1 MHTEVNPLQC
11 PSISLWRNTLTKKK
25 TPDKPRI
32 VRQLQGTYT
41 RVKQDKTKYNRKRLN
56 NEEKN
61 DDTI

>member
-1 MHTEVNPLQC
+1 
-11 PSISLWRNTLTKKK
+11 LTKKK

-32 VRQLQGTYT
+32 VRELQGTYT